1 MKKMLFVAV
10 ASLFATAA
18 FAQNVTTGHVNT
30 TELIQLMPAM
40 DTVRTQLDNA
50 QKETYE
56 TYQAMIDEYQTKAQT
71 FQQKQA
77 SWTTAIRESK
87 QRELNEI
94 GNRIQ
99 EFQETANQEL
109 QQMQQTLQAPI
120 YQKVNEEI
128 QKIAKDKKLAYVFD
142 VNSVIYVDP
151 AQSID
156 LTPEL
161 RVILGIPEGRTLA
174 SLQEELQAKAAAAS
188 NQ

>member
-1 MKKMLFVAV
+1 MKKILLVA
-10 ASLFATAA
+10 ASSLFAAA
-18 FAQNVTTGHVNT
+18 AMAQTTGHVNT

-40 DTVRTQLDNA
+40 DTVRTQIEQA

-56 TYQAMIDEYQTKAQT
+56 TYQAMIDEYQQKYQT

-77 SWTTAIRESK
+77 SWTAAIKESK
-87 QRELNEI
+87 QKELSEI

-99 EFQETANQEL
+99 EFEQSANQDL
-109 QQMQQTLQAPI
+109 SQMQQNLQAPVV
-120 YQKVNEEI
+120 QKVNEEI
-128 QKIAKDKKLAYVFD
+128 QKIAKAKKLAYVFD
-142 VNSVIYVDP
+142 VNSVIYIDP

-174 SLQEELQAKAAAAS
+174 TLQEELQAKAAAA
-188 NQ
+188 QQ